1 MSLSQATP
9 ADSEAAREVAATC
22 EFCNEIVRLSE
33 VGEGRVTENADTIAD
48 AMDIHYIDSCKMLT
62 SCNACD
68 KVIEINRLTTHML
81 NECEQRDK
89 VKQCPDCSSV
99 STDLATHTCA

>member
-1 MSLSQATP
+1 M
-9 ADSEAAREVAATC
+9 ADAAANC
-22 EFCNEIVRLSE
+22 EFCNEIVGLSDI
-33 VGEGRVTENADTIAD
+33 VDNGATEAETIAD

-81 NECEQRDK
+81 NECE
-89 VKQCPDCSSV
+89 
-99 STDLATHTCA
+99 